1 MNVMRPGNASN
12 ARSAARR
19 PAASPQLTMAMA
31 GAVDLA
37 AVKARS
43 EAAARAAA
51 APPSARSG
59 AIIDVTETDFQTEV
73 LDRSYQVPVLIN
85 VTALNSPAS
94 AQLTPTLEKLATEGA
109 GAWIL
114 ASLDVDANPR
124 MAQALQVQSIPAVFA
139 VIAGQ
144 LVPGFTGALP
154 EAQVREFVA
163 AVLDAGA
170 QSGLTTAPAP
180 GPEET
185 AAEPPS
191 DPRFD
196 AAEAALDAGDYPAAI
211 ASFQAILDVEPGN
224 LDAALA
230 LRQTRFLQRLQG
242 VPADAL
248 ARAAA
253 TPRRRGRAAGRGRP
267 GGGHEPGD
275 RGPGPVARA
284 GGASV
289 RRRSRPGA
297 RPGAGL
303 LRTARSRGRARSPG
317 PPPAGQRPVLSCS
330 SDPPVR
336 PARTRSRGVG
346 ALAR

>member
-1 MNVMRPGNASN
+1 MTSMRPGNASN

-19 PAASPQLTMAMA
+19 PAASPQLTAAMA

-51 APPSARSG
+51 APPSARSA
-59 AIIDVTETDFQTEV
+59 AIIEVSEADFQTEV

-85 VTALNSPAS
+85 VSALNSPAS

-114 ASLDVDANPR
+114 ATLDVDANPR

-163 AVLDAGA
+163 AVIDAGV
-170 QSGLTTAPAP
+170 QSGLTPVPVEGSDEPAAPV
-180 GPEET
+180 
-185 AAEPPS
+185 EPPS

-196 AAEAALDAGDYPAAI
+196 VAEAALDAGDYAAAI
-211 ASFQAILDVEPGN
+211 AGFQAIIDAEPAN
-224 LDAALA
+224 LDAALG
-230 LRQTRFLQRLQG
+230 LRQTRFLQRLES
-242 VPADAL
+242 VPADAI
-248 ARAAA
+248 AQAAA
-253 TPRRRGRAAGRGRP
+253 APADLDAQLAAADQEVANNLASEALDRLIALVPRVFGADRDRVRDRVLDYFELLGPDDERVPPARRRL
-267 GGGHEPGD
+267 
-275 RGPGPVARA
+275 
-284 GGASV
+284 AS
-289 RRRSRPGA
+289 
-297 RPGAGL
+297 
-303 LRTARSRGRARSPG
+303 
-317 PPPAGQRPVLSCS
+317 
-330 SDPPVR
+330 
-336 PARTRSRGVG
+336 
-346 ALAR
+346 ALF